1 MNLVLIFILRRLY
14 QAVFVLLGVMT
25 IVFFLLHLSGD
36 PTQLLLPVDATST
49 ERAEFRQAMGFN
61 DPLVVQYFRYLGNV
75 VQGDLGYSYRHA
87 EPVLGLI
94 LERIPA
100 TFQLTVVSLL
110 LALLVAVPLGV
121 LAAVKRGTAVDS
133 SAMMFALLG
142 QATPV
147 YWLGLL
153 LILLFSVHLGWLPSG
168 GRGGPA
174 TLILPAFTLAVFSM
188 ARIARITRS
197 GMLDVLSQD
206 YIRTARAKGIL
217 ERVVIFKYAL
227 RNAAIPLVTVVG
239 LEFGVLLGGAVIT
252 ETVFSWPGVGRFA
265 IDSIFA
271 RDYPIVQGIVLMLSS
286 IFVVINLLVDILYTY
301 LDPRIREGGSFT

>member
-1 MNLVLIFILRRLY
+1 MLIFILRRLY

-36 PTQLLLPVDATST
+36 PTQLLLPIDATSQ
-49 ERAEFRQAMGFN
+49 ERAAYRESMGFN
-61 DPLVVQYFRYLGNV
+61 DPLLVQYFRYLVHV

-100 TFQLTVVSLL
+100 TFQLTVTSLL
-110 LALLVAVPLGV
+110 LALVVAVPLGV
-121 LAAVKRGTAVDS
+121 VAAVKRGTAIDS
-133 SAMMFALLG
+133 TAMMFALLG

-153 LILLFSVHLGWLPSG
+153 LILLFSVQLGWLPSG
-168 GRGGPA
+168 GRGGLE

-206 YIRTARAKGIL
+206 YIRTARAKGIV
-217 ERVVIFKYAL
+217 ERIVIFKYAL
-227 RNAAIPLVTVVG
+227 RNASIPLVTVVG

-271 RDYPIVQGIVLMLSS
+271 RDYPIVQGIVLLLSG
-286 IFVVINLLVDILYTY
+286 IFVLINLLVDILYTY
-301 LDPRIREGGSFT
+301 LDPRIREGGSFA